1 MEEVVSEVMNTLCL
15 LAMSSGLEVQI
26 YNGGGKPLDELQN
39 FLLPITISWQGYYLL
54 NIEAASWILTA
65 VRLNSSYKKAEEII
79 QS

>member
-1 MEEVVSEVMNTLCL
+1 MWEERILNACTPVLLSMEEVVSEVMNTLCL

-54 NIEAASWILTA
+54 NIEAAS
-65 VRLNSSYKKAEEII
+65 
-79 QS
+79 